1 MTRDGVI
8 LCPLETPREDARED
22 FEVSLEE
29 RQFPLVLDF
38 SCKPLMEGAEDVAN
52 EIFIT

>member
-8 LCPLETPREDARED
+8 LCPLEAPREDARED

-29 RQFPLVLDF
+29 RKLPLVLDL
-38 SCKPLMEGAEDVAN
+38 S
-52 EIFIT
+52 